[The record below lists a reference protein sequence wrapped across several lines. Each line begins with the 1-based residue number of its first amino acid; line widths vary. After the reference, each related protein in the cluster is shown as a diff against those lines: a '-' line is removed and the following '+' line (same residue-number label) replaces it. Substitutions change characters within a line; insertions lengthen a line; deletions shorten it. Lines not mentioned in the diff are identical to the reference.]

1 MSNQDWYDDSDYESA
16 VERAERMTRA
26 GWKVIAGVTGL
37 MGIAAIT
44 LAVFGLAVVLGMA
57 YLVVVVT
64 P

>member
-1 MSNQDWYDDSDYESA
+1 MTNQGWYDDSDYESA
-16 VERAERMTRA
+16 VERAGRMTRA

-37 MGIAAIT
+37 MGIAAIA

-57 YLVVVVT
+57 YLMVVVT